1 VKFLDNTWSNLPMN
15 NLPRHLFKSVLLA
28 AAVAGGG
35 ISAMAATDGSVGVN
49 STGTVDISL
58 SVNDEVR
65 ISNLSD
71 INLGVFG
78 GADAIGSTDA
88 CVYRNGTGAYRITA
102 AGSGA
107 GGAFSLTDGTNTV
120 AYSVAFDDG
129 TGAIG
134 MGASTPMIGRTGADP
149 ASATCATTGNNA
161 TVTTTVAAV
170 DAASLP
176 AGTYTGTL
184 TLLVAPE

>member
-1 VKFLDNTWSNLPMN
+1 MTTY
-15 NLPRHLFKSVLLA
+15 PRHLFRSVLC
-28 AAVAGGG
+28 AVAFVGLG
-35 ISAMAATDGSVGVN
+35 STALAATDGAVGFN

-65 ISNLSD
+65 ISNLAD
-71 INLGVFG
+71 IDLGIFA

-102 AGSGA
+102 TGSGA
-107 GGAFSLTDGTNTV
+107 GGAFSLTDGTNSV
-120 AYSVAFDDG
+120 AYTVEYDDG
-129 TGAIG
+129 TGALALG
-134 MGASTPMIGRTGADP
+134 SSTPLIGRTGADP

-161 TVTTTVAAV
+161 TVTTTVTAA
-170 DAASLP
+170 DGAALP

>member
-1 VKFLDNTWSNLPMN
+1 MNTFSRNV
-15 NLPRHLFKSVLLA
+15 FKTVLLGA
-28 AAVAGGG
+28 ATAGLGL
-35 ISAMAATDGSVGVN
+35 SALAATDGTVGFN
-49 STGTVDISL
+49 STGTVDITL
-58 SVNDEVR
+58 AVNDEVR
-65 ISNLSD
+65 ISNLAD

-78 GADAIGSTDA
+78 GADAVGTTDA

-102 AGSGA
+102 TGSGA
-107 GGAFSLTDGTNTV
+107 ASAFSLTDGTNSV
-120 AYSVAFDDG
+120 GYSVEFDDG
-129 TGAIG
+129 TGAVA

-161 TVTTTVAAV
+161 VVTTTVVAT
-170 DAASLP
+170 DAAALP